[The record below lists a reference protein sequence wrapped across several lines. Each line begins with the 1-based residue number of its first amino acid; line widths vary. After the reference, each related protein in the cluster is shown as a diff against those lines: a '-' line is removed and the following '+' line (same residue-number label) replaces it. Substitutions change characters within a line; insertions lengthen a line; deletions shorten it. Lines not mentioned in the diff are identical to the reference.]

1 MANDLRRHFKT
12 PLLGTTLFKLENT
25 IFGHNIIRKSIY
37 NMANNIYFDMISKS
51 VGVEQYLLL
60 S

>member
-12 PLLGTTLFKLENT
+12 PFKLEENT

-51 VGVEQYLLL
+51 VGVGQYLLL